1 MMAST
6 GGMNFEGFKDLISRV
21 AMQWY
26 GNAKK
31 EILDFEAVDAYL
43 EKNPFT
49 AEQTS
54 DNEEAYEKL
63 MDVRCKLY
71 ELSYEIDKNHDSYM
85 EFMEQT
91 LDKPDLL
98 AQVTQGLKL
107 QEKHLVYLELMIME
121 QVADWEIGTGLR
133 KILFFFR
140 GNEF

>member
-1 MMAST
+1 MAST

-71 ELSYEIDKNHDSYM
+71 VSYFHGIFFIQKRIRVMS
-85 EFMEQT
+85 FWVSF
-91 LDKPDLL
+91 LI
-98 AQVTQGLKL
+98 
-107 QEKHLVYLELMIME
+107 YLGMYF
-121 QVADWEIGTGLR
+121 V
-133 KILFFFR
+133 FFF
-140 GNEF
+140 NEVNLYILI

>member
-1 MMAST
+1 MAST

-71 ELSYEIDKNHDSYM
+71 VSYFHGIFFYPKGNKGDAFLGFFS
-85 EFMEQT
+85 
-91 LDKPDLL
+91 DLFRY
-98 AQVTQGLKL
+98 V
-107 QEKHLVYLELMIME
+107 HS
-121 QVADWEIGTGLR
+121 
-133 KILFFFR
+133 LFF
-140 GNEF
+140 NEVDLCICRSRLDAIIGDILTF

>member
-49 AEQTS
+49 
-54 DNEEAYEKL
+54 K
-63 MDVRCKLY
+63 
-71 ELSYEIDKNHDSYM
+71 
-85 EFMEQT
+85 
-91 LDKPDLL
+91 
-98 AQVTQGLKL
+98 
-107 QEKHLVYLELMIME
+107 
-121 QVADWEIGTGLR
+121 
-133 KILFFFR
+133 
-140 GNEF
+140 

>member
-1 MMAST
+1 MAST

-71 ELSYEIDKNHDSYM
+71 VSKFSRNFSYPKENKGDVFLGFFSEL
-85 EFMEQT
+85 
-91 LDKPDLL
+91 
-98 AQVTQGLKL
+98 
-107 QEKHLVYLELMIME
+107 
-121 QVADWEIGTGLR
+121 
-133 KILFFFR
+133 FR
-140 GNEF
+140 FVLT

>member
-71 ELSYEIDKNHDSYM
+71 VSYFHGIFFYSKKGIRVMLFWVSFLIYLGMNLVFFSTRLIYTYL
-85 EFMEQT
+85 FRSR
-91 LDKPDLL
+91 LD
-98 AQVTQGLKL
+98 A
-107 QEKHLVYLELMIME
+107 I
-121 QVADWEIGTGLR
+121 IGD
-133 KILFFFR
+133 ILTF
-140 GNEF
+140 